1 MSSDSDFLE
10 IQIFDLLNEKSIF
23 KNIVVLLENLF
34 YSLWLNLVQR
44 LFAHDTLQFLFSSIR
59 TFEPKKLNDKL
70 SFVLLFTNNF
80 WRIFSS
86 EVVFIRRVKS
96 TSNKKFR
103 NSRKPPILH
112 SKDIFSNKRD
122 TLGTHLVKVYPELL
136 ENSIFLNILTVFDFQ
151 IFFVTGSLVVN
162 YLWIRH
168 SVSIRTFLTC
178 SLRFRSLVFL
188 NFCMVIGN
196 CNVIKL
202 MEHISLDKFISAHIW
217 ARYALK

>member
-23 KNIVVLLENLF
+23 KNIVVLLEKLF

-112 SKDIFSNKRD
+112 SKDIFSNKLD

-136 ENSIFLNILTVFDFQ
+136 ENSIFLNILSVRFPD
-151 IFFVTGSLVVN
+151 IFCHRLTGSELSLN
-162 YLWIRH
+162 KALCFHPY
-168 SVSIRTFLTC
+168 VSNLLPQISIISFFKFLYGYRQ
-178 SLRFRSLVFL
+178 L
-188 NFCMVIGN
+188 
-196 CNVIKL
+196 
-202 MEHISLDKFISAHIW
+202 
-217 ARYALK
+217 